1 MRGYYVRCLGEVDG
15 GLGIKPEECPI
26 REESDLYG
34 EWLIGYEKVGGR
46 LRKSRGGRQKSNGEV
61 NGLC

>member
-1 MRGYYVRCLGEVDG
+1 MPEEVRSYYVRCLGEVDG

-34 EWLIGYEKVGGR
+34 EWLIGYEKVAGKVRKKPGR
-46 LRKSRGGRQKSNGEV
+46 KAKE
-61 NGLC
+61 

>member
-1 MRGYYVRCLGEVDG
+1 VRGYYVRCLGEVDG

-34 EWLIGYEKVGGR
+34 EWLIGYEKVAGKVRKKPGR
-46 LRKSRGGRQKSNGEV
+46 KAKE
-61 NGLC
+61 